1 MGNKK
6 YEYIGIELREQ
17 KLRELLEQANQ
28 IFELSADGTIGV
40 DYTPARPIDG
50 KTDGFVTL
58 QIPNSYV
65 FKGEVKELFQQMIQ
79 SVPDDPD
86 DDFPADVE
94 LVVVHEV
101 ACTKLT
107 FRVADVWVWACAE
120 DFHDEEL

>member
-1 MGNKK
+1 MSNKK

-28 IFELSADGTIGV
+28 IFEMSASGTIGV

-65 FKGEVKELFQQMIQ
+65 FKGEAKELFQKMIQ
-79 SVPDDPD
+79 SEFPDDPD

-94 LVVVHEV
+94 LVVVHG
-101 ACTKLT
+101 ADCTKLT
-107 FRVADVWVWACAE
+107 FRVPDVWVWACAE
-120 DFHDEEL
+120 DFSNE

>member
-1 MGNKK
+1 MDGKK
-6 YEYIGIELREQ
+6 YEYIGIALREQ

-28 IFELSADGTIGV
+28 IFEMSADGTIGV

-65 FKGEVKELFQQMIQ
+65 FKNDAKELFQKMIQ
-79 SVPDDPD
+79 SGFPDDPD

-94 LVVVHEV
+94 LVVVHG
-101 ACTKLT
+101 ASYTKLT
-107 FRVADVWVWACAE
+107 FRVPDVWVWACAD
-120 DFHDEEL
+120 DFQGE